1 VATAALAETWGS
13 VAEVC
18 HELSSAEW
26 LLPTECPGWS
36 VQDQLGHLIGVE
48 RTLLGE
54 APPEWDEP
62 LGDHVKNDFAAMNE
76 KWIAARRGRSGKE
89 VLAEFTEVTETRLA
103 TFDGLSEEEWAKV
116 GFSPAGDVPYAEF
129 MEVRVFDCWVHEQDV
144 RLALDRPGGS
154 GGLASRI
161 GLQRV
166 QSAMPFVVG
175 KKAGAPEGT
184 VVRFTVNGP
193 GDDARQFDI
202 GVEAG
207 RARQLVAVAEPTVTV
222 TMSSI
227 DFARLGCGRATA
239 DALGAAGGIVLTG
252 DSALGHAV
260 LGVMNFMF

>member
-18 HELSSAEW
+18 HELAAAEW

-36 VQDQLGHLIGVE
+36 VQDQLGHVIGVE
-48 RTLLGE
+48 RSLLGE

-62 LGDHVKNDFAAMNE
+62 LGQHVKNDFAAMNE
-76 KWIAARRGRSGKE
+76 KWIAARRGRTGNE
-89 VLAEFTEVTETRLA
+89 VLAEFKEVTESRLA
-103 TFDGLSEEEWAKV
+103 ALDRLSEEEWAKV
-116 GFSPAGDVPYAEF
+116 GFSPAGEVPYAEF

-175 KKAGAPEGT
+175 KKAAAPEGA
-184 VVRFTVNGP
+184 VVRFTVTGP

-202 GVEAG
+202 GVEGG
-207 RARQLVAVAEPTVTV
+207 RARQLVAGAEPTVKL

-227 DFARLGCGRATA
+227 DFARLGCGRATG
-239 DALGAAGGIVLTG
+239 DGLEAAGMIGLTG
-252 DSALGHAV
+252 DSALSSAS
-260 LGVMNFMF
+260 